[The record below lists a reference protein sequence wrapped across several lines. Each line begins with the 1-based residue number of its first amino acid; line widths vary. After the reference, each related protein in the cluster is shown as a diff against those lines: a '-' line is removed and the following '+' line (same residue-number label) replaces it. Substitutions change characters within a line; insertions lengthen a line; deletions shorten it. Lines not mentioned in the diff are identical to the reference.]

1 MPARRRRGCRII
13 VALGLAFFLSAQN
26 GSASRLT
33 ERIRE
38 EQLRVEQHHRQL
50 EERRAQL
57 RFEQLRESNLS
68 QQLDQTN
75 HAIGGVNARLDE
87 LDGQV
92 QVNQRRLAW
101 NQVEL
106 AAAQATLR
114 RHNDAY
120 RKRLV
125 QIYEHSDIGYL
136 SVLLGA
142 TSFTEFVERLHDLQL
157 LVKADQEAIAQR
169 KAAEAAVRRVQ
180 AQLEGTQLQ
189 LEGLAQQ
196 QQQARTQLQ
205 GLASERQQLVAV
217 ASEQRQQVAAEVAQL
232 EELSAQEE
240 ANLEALIAQ
249 RQAEL
254 EAERAAAERARR
266 AGQPGPPGPATA
278 ASGYFQWP
286 VHGPITSPFGWR
298 IHPIAG
304 VRRFHEG
311 IDIAADSG
319 TPIAAAEAGR
329 VIYAGWYGGYGNYIS
344 IDHGGGVSTGY
355 GHCSAIYVSVGQ
367 DVSRGQAIGA
377 VGSTGYSTGP
387 HLHFEVRI
395 NGKPIDPL
403 TRLR

>member
-1 MPARRRRGCRII
+1 MPAGRRRGCRII
-13 VALGLAFFLSAQN
+13 VALGIAFYLSAQS
-26 GSASRLT
+26 GDASRLT

-38 EQLRVEQHHRQL
+38 EQLRVEQHHQQL
-50 EERRAQL
+50 QQRRAQL
-57 RFEQLRESNLS
+57 RFAQLRESDLSHQLS
-68 QQLDQTN
+68 QTN
-75 HAIGGVNARLDE
+75 NAIGSVNARLDQ
-87 LDGQV
+87 LGGQV
-92 QVNQRRLAW
+92 EANQRRLAW
-101 NQVEL
+101 NQVQL

-125 QIYEHSDIGYL
+125 QIYEHSDVGYV

-142 TSFTEFVERLHDLQL
+142 TSFAQFVERLRDLQL
-157 LVKADQEAIAQR
+157 LVKADQRAIAER
-169 KAAEAAVRRVQ
+169 KAAEATVRRVQ
-180 AQLEGTQLQ
+180 NQLEGTQIELQ
-189 LEGLAQQ
+189 GLTEQ
-196 QQQARTQLQ
+196 QQQARSQLQ
-205 GLASERQQLVAV
+205 GLASEREQLVAV
-217 ASEQRQQVAAEVAQL
+217 ASEERRQVAAEVTQL
-232 EELSAQEE
+232 EDLSAAEE

-266 AGQPGPPGPATA
+266 AGQPAPPGPATA
-278 ASGYFQWP
+278 SSGYLQWP
-286 VHGPITSPFGWR
+286 VRGPITSPFGWR

-311 IDIAADSG
+311 IDIAADTG

-329 VIYAGWYGGYGNYIS
+329 VIYAGWYGGYGNYIL

-377 VGSTGYSTGP
+377 VGTTGESTGP

-395 NGKPIDPL
+395 NGKPVDPMS
-403 TRLR
+403 RLR

>member
-13 VALGLAFFLSAQN
+13 VALGIAVFLSAQN
-26 GSASRLT
+26 TEASRLT

-38 EQLRVEQHHRQL
+38 EQLRVEQHHQQL
-50 EERRAQL
+50 QQRRAQL
-57 RFEQLRESNLS
+57 HFAQLRENDLSRQLS
-68 QQLDQTN
+68 QTNNAIGAVNTRLDQ
-75 HAIGGVNARLDE
+75 

-92 QVNQRRLAW
+92 HVNERRLAW
-101 NQVEL
+101 NQVQL

-125 QIYEHSDIGYL
+125 QIYEHSDVGYL

-142 TSFTEFVERLHDLQL
+142 TTFAEFVERLHDLQL
-157 LVKADQEAIAQR
+157 LVKADQQAIAER

-180 AQLEGTQLQ
+180 NELEGTQLQ
-189 LEGLAQQ
+189 LESLSQQ
-196 QQQARTQLQ
+196 QQQARSQLQ
-205 GLASERQQLVAV
+205 GLASEREQLVAV
-217 ASEQRQQVAAEVAQL
+217 AADQRRQVAAEVAQL
-232 EELSAQEE
+232 EELSAAEE
-240 ANLEALIAQ
+240 ANLESLIAQ

-266 AGQPGPPGPATA
+266 AGQPAPPGPATA
-278 ASGYFQWP
+278 GSGYFQWP

-304 VRRFHEG
+304 VRSFHEG
-311 IDIAADSG
+311 IDIGASSG
-319 TPIAAAEAGR
+319 TPIAAAESGR

-395 NGKPIDPL
+395 NGKPVDPL
-403 TRLR
+403 SRLR